1 MGLKEVIKGMVA
13 KLLNIV
19 PATDNQI
26 SIKEPLS
33 HAGTVLRNRIWY
45 RGDPSELDQ
54 FFKQTATDDVG
65 KSRFWAAVPSADSS
79 IRKFHSGLPG
89 EIVDKLADIVIA
101 DLDSIELTEQELWD
115 DIALDN
121 KFTDKVLGEAIK
133 DTLIDGDGAF
143 KLSVDTE
150 TTEYPIIEFF
160 SGSDVDYKYKRGRL
174 QEIVFYAYY
183 TYEKET
189 YRLEE
194 IYGKGYIDYKLYNK
208 HDKEVPLSKV
218 PEIAHL
224 TKVTFTGDFI
234 MAVPMK
240 FFKSPKFENRGN
252 SIFERKSDNFDALD
266 EVISQWIDAI
276 RAGRVK
282 NYVPEDM
289 VPKDPET
296 GAVMRPNPF
305 DNQFFKKGSSL
316 KEDADEKI
324 DQVQA
329 DINYTAFVESYAST
343 LDMCLQGIISP
354 ATLGIDLKKTDN
366 AEAQREKEKTTLYT
380 RGKIID
386 VLNEVIPLLVD
397 TTLKVYDN
405 MKKQSPGEYE
415 ENVTVSFGEYAS
427 PDFGSVAE
435 VVGQA
440 KAMGI
445 MSLEQAIEELYGD
458 TWTEEEKALEV
469 KRIREG
475 DKVIDEPAAWV
486 DRFNKGK
493 QEDLED
499 DESNE
504 GEEVTEDEE

>member
-1 MGLKEVIKGMVA
+1 MGLREVIKGMVA

-19 PATDNQI
+19 PATDNAV

-33 HAGTVLRNRIWY
+33 HPGTVLRNRIWY

-101 DLDSIELTEQELWD
+101 DLDSIDLANEETQNLWD
-115 DIALDN
+115 EIALDN
-121 KFTDKVLGEAIK
+121 KFSDEILGAAIK
-133 DTLIDGDGAF
+133 DTLICGDGAF

-150 TTEYPIIEFF
+150 VTEYPIIEFF
-160 SGSDVDYKYKRGRL
+160 SGSDVDYRYKRGRL

-183 TYEKET
+183 THDKET
-189 YRLEE
+189 YKLEE

-218 PEIAHL
+218 P
-224 TKVTFTGDFI
+224 KVSRLSKTTFTGDFI

-282 NYVPEDM
+282 DYIPEDL
-289 VPKDPET
+289 VPKDPDT
-296 GAVMRPNPF
+296 GATMRPNPF
-305 DNQFFKKGSSL
+305 DNKFIKIGSSMN
-316 KEDADEKI
+316 EDARDEITQK
-324 DQVQA
+324 QA
-329 DINYTAFVESYAST
+329 DINYEAFVQSYAST

-354 ATLGIDLKKTDN
+354 STLGIDLKKTDN

-386 VLNEVIPLLVD
+386 VLVEVIPLLVA

-405 MKKQSPGEYE
+405 MEKRSPGEYE
-415 ENVTVSFGEYAS
+415 VTVNFGEYAS
-427 PDFGSVAE
+427 PDFDSTVE
-435 VVGQA
+435 VVGKA
-440 KAMGI
+440 KTFGI
-445 MSLEQAIEELYGD
+445 MSLEQAIEELYAD
-458 TWTEEEKALEV
+458 SWSEEEKALEV
-469 KRIREG
+469 KRIRQG
-475 DKVIDEPAAWV
+475 DLVIDEPAASI
-486 DRFNKGK
+486 DGMA
-493 QEDLED
+493 
-499 DESNE
+499 E
-504 GEEVTEDEE
+504 GD

>member
-1 MGLKEVIKGMVA
+1 MGLREVIKGMIA

-26 SIKEPLS
+26 SIREPLS

-101 DLDSIELTEQELWD
+101 DLDSIELAEQDLWD
-115 DIALDN
+115 EIALDN
-121 KFTDKVLGEAIK
+121 KFSDEVLAGAIK

-150 TTEYPIIEFF
+150 ITEYPIIEFY
-160 SGSDVDYKYKRGRL
+160 SGSDVDYRYKRGRL
-174 QEIVFYAYY
+174 QEIIFYAYY

-194 IYGKGYIDYKLYNK
+194 IYGKGYIDYRLYDKN
-208 HDKEVPLSKV
+208 DKEVPLSKV
-218 PEIAHL
+218 PEISHL
-224 TKVTFTGDFI
+224 SKITFTGEFI

-282 NYVPEDM
+282 NYIPEDL
-289 VPKDPET
+289 VPKHPET
-296 GAVMRPNPF
+296 GLAMRPNPF
-305 DNQFFKKGSSL
+305 DNQFIKIGTSM
-316 KEDADEKI
+316 KEDAKDKI
-324 DQVQA
+324 DQIQA

-354 ATLGIDLKKTDN
+354 STLGIDLKKTDN

-386 VLNEVIPLLVD
+386 VLVEVIPLLVD

-405 MKKQSPGEYE
+405 MKKRSPGEYE
-415 ENVTVSFGEYAS
+415 VTVNFGEYAS

-435 VVGQA
+435 IVGQA
-440 KAMGI
+440 KSLGI

-458 TWTEEEKALEV
+458 TWTDEEKALEV
-469 KRIREG
+469 KRIRQG
-475 DKVIDEPAAWV
+475 DHVVDEPAANI
-486 DRFNKGK
+486 DG
-493 QEDLED
+493 LD
-499 DESNE
+499 DEIDDVIDD
-504 GEEVTEDEE
+504 GEE

>member
-33 HAGTVLRNRIWY
+33 HPGTVLRNRIWY

-101 DLDSIELTEQELWD
+101 DLDSINLDNEENQKLWD
-115 DIALDN
+115 KIALDN
-121 KFTDKVLGEAIK
+121 KFSDEILGGAIK

-150 TTEYPIIEFF
+150 ITEYPIIEFY
-160 SGSDVDYKYKRGRL
+160 SGSDVDYRYKRGRL

-183 TYEKET
+183 NYEKET
-189 YRLEE
+189 YKLEE
-194 IYGKGYIDYKLYNK
+194 IYGKGYIDYKLYDK

-218 PEIAHL
+218 PEISHL
-224 TKVTFTGDFI
+224 SKVTFAGNFI

-282 NYVPEDM
+282 NYIPEDL
-289 VPKDPET
+289 VPKHPET
-296 GAVMRPNPF
+296 GHVMRPNPF
-305 DNQFFKKGSSL
+305 DNQFIKIGTNMA
-316 KEDADEKI
+316 EDAKNQI
-324 DQVQA
+324 DQIQA
-329 DINYTAFVESYAST
+329 DINYEAFVQSYAST

-354 ATLGIDLKKTDN
+354 STLGIDLKKTDN

-386 VLNEVIPLLVD
+386 VLVEVIPLLVD
-397 TTLKVYDN
+397 TSLKVYDN
-405 MKKQSPGEYE
+405 MKKQSPKDYE
-415 ENVTVSFGEYAS
+415 VTVNFGEYAS
-427 PDFGSVAE
+427 PDFDSTVE
-435 VVGQA
+435 VVGKA
-440 KAMGI
+440 KSYGI
-445 MSLEQAIEELYGD
+445 MSLEQCIEELYAD
-458 TWTEEEKALEV
+458 SWSEEEKALEV

-475 DKVIDEPAAWV
+475 DAVIDEPAAWV
-486 DRFNKGK
+486 DRFRKGK
-493 QEDLED
+493 QEGL
-499 DESNE
+499 
-504 GEEVTEDEE
+504 EDEE

>member
-13 KLLNIV
+13 KLLNIQ
-19 PATDNQI
+19 PATDNSI

-54 FFKQTATDDVG
+54 FFKQSATDDVG

-89 EIVDKLADIVIA
+89 EIVDKLADIVIS
-101 DLDSIELTEQELWD
+101 DLDSIELSEQDLWD
-115 DIALDN
+115 EISLDN
-121 KFTDKVLGEAIK
+121 KFSDEILGGAIK
-133 DTLIDGDGAF
+133 DTLICGDGAF

-150 TTEYPIIEFF
+150 ITDYPIIEFF
-160 SGSDVDYKYKRGRL
+160 SGSDVDYRYKRGRL
-174 QEIVFYAYY
+174 QEIIFYAYY
-183 TYEKET
+183 THEKET

-194 IYGKGYIDYKLYNK
+194 IYGKGYIDYKLYDKNN
-208 HDKEVPLSKV
+208 KEVPLSKV
-218 PEIAHL
+218 PEISHL
-224 TKVTFTGDFI
+224 SKVTFTGDFI

-282 NYVPEDM
+282 NYIPEDL
-289 VPKDPET
+289 VPKNPDT

-305 DNQFFKKGSSL
+305 DNQFIKIGTNMA
-316 KEDADEKI
+316 EDAKNQI
-324 DQVQA
+324 DQIQA
-329 DINYTAFVESYAST
+329 DINYTAFVESYANT

-354 ATLGIDLKKTDN
+354 STLGIDLKKTDN

-386 VLNEVIPLLVD
+386 VLNEVIPLLID
-397 TTLKVYDN
+397 TVLKVYDT
-405 MKKQSPGEYE
+405 MEGKSPGEYQ
-415 ENVTVSFGEYAS
+415 ENTTVSFGEYAS
-427 PDFGSVAE
+427 PDFDSTVE
-435 VVGQA
+435 VVGKA
-440 KAMGI
+440 KTFGI
-445 MSLEQAIEELYGD
+445 MSLEQCIEELYGD
-458 TWTEEEKALEV
+458 TWTEEEKTLEV

-475 DKVIDEPAAWV
+475 DSVIDEPGTWV

-493 QEDLED
+493 QEDSD
-499 DESNE
+499 NADPDND
-504 GEEVTEDEE
+504 VIEDEE

>member
-1 MGLKEVIKGMVA
+1 MKA
-13 KLLNIV
+13 LNIV
-19 PATDNQI
+19 PATDNTVQ
-26 SIKEPLS
+26 IKEPLS
-33 HAGTVLRNRIWY
+33 HGGNVLRNRLWY

-54 FFKQTATDDVG
+54 FYKQTSQDEVG

-101 DLDSIELTEQELWD
+101 DLDNVTLGEQTEEDTTPEEQDLWD
-115 DIALDN
+115 EIALDN
-121 KFTDKVLGEAIK
+121 KFNDDLLGDAIK
-133 DTLIDGDGAF
+133 DTLIEGDGAF
-143 KLSVDTE
+143 KLSVDE
-150 TTEYPIIEFF
+150 AISKYPLIEFYA
-160 SGSDVDYKYKRGRL
+160 GSDVSYNYNRGRL

-183 TYEKET
+183 VHEKET

-194 IYGKGYIDYKLYNK
+194 IYGKGFIDYKLFDKNN
-208 HDKEVPLSKV
+208 KEVLLSKV
-218 PEIAHL
+218 PEISHL
-224 TKVTFTGDFI
+224 SKITFTGDFI

-240 FFKSPKFENRGN
+240 FFKSAKFKDRGN

-282 NYVPEDM
+282 NYIPEDL
-289 VPKDPET
+289 VPTHPDT
-296 GAVMRPNPF
+296 GHKMRPNPF
-305 DNQFFKKGSSL
+305 DNQFIKIGSSL
-316 KEDADEKI
+316 AEEGKDKI
-324 DQVQA
+324 DQLQA
-329 DINYTAFVESYAST
+329 DINYDAFVQSYAST

-354 ATLGIDLKKTDN
+354 STLGIDLKKTDN

-380 RGKIID
+380 RGKVID
-386 VLNEVIPLLVD
+386 VLTEVIPLLVNV
-397 TTLKVYDN
+397 TLKVMDN
-405 MKKQSPGEYE
+405 MKAANPKDYE
-415 ENVTVSFGEYAS
+415 ATVTFGEYAS

-440 KAMGI
+440 KSLGI

-475 DKVIDEPAAWV
+475 ESVIDEPAANI
-486 DRFNKGK
+486 DGLEGK
-493 QEDLED
+493 
-499 DESNE
+499 
-504 GEEVTEDEE
+504 EDEIDEE

>member
-1 MGLKEVIKGMVA
+1 MRLKEVIKNMA
-13 KLLNIV
+13 MKLLNIQ
-19 PATDNQI
+19 PATDNSI

-33 HAGTVLRNRIWY
+33 HPGTVLRNRIWY

-89 EIVDKLADIVIA
+89 EIVDKLADIVIS

-115 DIALDN
+115 EIALDN
-121 KFTDKVLGEAIK
+121 KFSDEILGGAIK

-150 TTEYPIIEFF
+150 ITEYPIIEFY
-160 SGSDVDYKYKRGRL
+160 SGSDVDYRYSRGRL

-183 TYEKET
+183 THEKET

-194 IYGKGYIDYKLYNK
+194 IYGKGYIDYKLYDKN
-208 HDKEVPLSKV
+208 HKEVPLSKV
-218 PEIAHL
+218 PEISHL
-224 TKVTFTGDFI
+224 SKITFAGNFI

-240 FFKSPKFENRGN
+240 FFKSPKFENRGS

-282 NYVPEDM
+282 NYIPEDL
-289 VPKDPET
+289 VPKHPET

-305 DNQFFKKGSSL
+305 DNQFIKIATSM
-316 KEDADEKI
+316 KEDSKDQI
-324 DQVQA
+324 DQIQA
-329 DINYTAFVESYAST
+329 DINYTAFVESYANT

-354 ATLGIDLKKTDN
+354 STLGIDLKKTDN

-380 RGKIID
+380 RSKIID
-386 VLNEVIPLLVD
+386 VLVEVIPLLVD

-405 MKKQSPGEYE
+405 MKKRSPKDYE
-415 ENVTVSFGEYAS
+415 VTVNFGEYAS
-427 PDFGSVAE
+427 PDFDSTVE
-435 VVGQA
+435 VVGKA
-440 KAMGI
+440 KSYGI
-445 MSLEQAIEELYGD
+445 MSLEQCIEELYGD

-469 KRIREG
+469 QRIRQG
-475 DKVIDEPAAWV
+475 DYVVDEPATSI
-486 DRFNKGK
+486 DGI
-493 QEDLED
+493 
-499 DESNE
+499 
-504 GEEVTEDEE
+504 EDEDIDGENEDVIEDGE

>member
-1 MGLKEVIKGMVA
+1 MWLREVIKNMA
-13 KLLNIV
+13 MKLLNIQ
-19 PATDNQI
+19 PATDNSI

-54 FFKQTATDDVG
+54 FFKQTGTDDVG

-101 DLDSIELTEQELWD
+101 DLDSIELAEQDLWNE
-115 DIALDN
+115 IALDN

-143 KLSVDTE
+143 KFSVDTE
-150 TTEYPIIEFF
+150 ITEYPIIEFY
-160 SGSDVDYKYKRGRL
+160 SGSDVDYVYKRGRL
-174 QEIVFYAYY
+174 QEIKFYAYY
-183 TYEKET
+183 THDKET
-189 YRLEE
+189 YKLEE
-194 IYGKGYIDYKLYNK
+194 IYGKGYIDYKLYDKNN
-208 HDKEVPLSKV
+208 KEVPLSKV
-218 PEIAHL
+218 PEISYL
-224 TKVTFTGDFI
+224 SKITFTSDFI

-282 NYVPEDM
+282 NYIPEDL
-289 VPKDPET
+289 VPKHPET
-296 GAVMRPNPF
+296 GHAMRPNPF
-305 DNQFFKKGSSL
+305 DNQFIKIATSM
-316 KEDADEKI
+316 KEDSKDQI
-324 DQVQA
+324 DQIQA
-329 DINYTAFVESYAST
+329 EINYEAFVQSYAST

-386 VLNEVIPLLVD
+386 VLVEAIPLLVD
-397 TTLKVYDN
+397 TALKVYDT
-405 MKKQSPGEYE
+405 MKSHNSGEYE
-415 ENVTVSFGEYAS
+415 ATVNFGEYAS
-427 PDFGSVAE
+427 PDFDSTVE
-435 VVGQA
+435 VVGKA
-440 KAMGI
+440 KSYGI
-445 MSLEQAIEELYGD
+445 MSLEQCIEELYGD
-458 TWTEEEKALEV
+458 TWTDEEKALEV
-469 KRIREG
+469 QRIRQG
-475 DKVIDEPAAWV
+475 DYVVDEPAANI
-486 DRFNKGK
+486 DG
-493 QEDLED
+493 LED
-499 DESNE
+499 DEGDDE
-504 GEEVTEDEE
+504 GEEVIEDGE

>member
-19 PATDNQI
+19 PATDNSI

-54 FFKQTATDDVG
+54 FFKQAAIDDVG

-89 EIVDKLADIVIA
+89 EIVDKLADIAIS
-101 DLDSIELTEQELWD
+101 DLDSIDLDSKDNQSLWNE
-115 DIALDN
+115 IALDN
-121 KFTDKVLGEAIK
+121 KLSDELLADAIK

-150 TTEYPIIEFF
+150 VSKYPIIEFY
-160 SGSDVDYKYKRGRL
+160 SGSDVSYIYKRGRL
-174 QEIVFYAYY
+174 QEVIFYAYY
-183 TYEKET
+183 THEKET

-194 IYGKGYIDYKLYNK
+194 IYGKGYIDYKLYDKN
-208 HDKEVPLSKV
+208 DKEVPLSKV
-218 PEIAHL
+218 PEISHL
-224 TKVTFTGDFI
+224 SKVTYAGNFI
-234 MAVPMK
+234 MAVPMR
-240 FFKSPKFENRGN
+240 FFKSAKFEGRGN

-282 NYVPEDM
+282 NYIPEDL
-289 VPKDPET
+289 VPKHPET
-296 GAVMRPNPF
+296 GHAMRPNPF
-305 DNQFFKKGSSL
+305 DNQFIKIGSSM
-316 KEDADEKI
+316 KEEAKDQI
-324 DQVQA
+324 DQIQA
-329 DINYTAFVESYAST
+329 DINYSAFVESYAST

-354 ATLGIDLKKTDN
+354 STLGIDLKKTDN

-380 RGKIID
+380 RGKILD

-397 TTLKVYDN
+397 TTLKVHDTI
-405 MKKQSPGEYE
+405 KKRNPGEYTA
-415 ENVTVSFGEYAS
+415 TVSFGEYAS
-427 PDFGSVAE
+427 PDFDSTVE
-435 VVGQA
+435 VVGKA
-440 KAMGI
+440 KSYGI

-458 TWTEEEKALEV
+458 TWTDEEKALEV
-469 KRIREG
+469 QRIKEG
-475 DKVIDEPAAWV
+475 DTVIDEPAATI
-486 DRFNKGK
+486 DG
-493 QEDLED
+493 LED
-499 DESNE
+499 GDLI
-504 GEEVTEDEE
+504 DEE